1 MPSIS
6 HMLWFDSQAEEAAN
20 FYVNIFPDGKVTN
33 VAKGPDGKAF
43 TVNFSILGKDYI
55 GLNGRSFLSNRRM
68 PWKSGSREIGLC
80 DAGHDENVQDRGCGL
95 K

>member
-55 GLNGRSFLSNRRM
+55 GLNGRSFLSN
-68 PWKSGSREIGLC
+68 WENALEIRIQRNQATRC
-80 DAGHDENVQDRGCGL
+80 RP
-95 K
+95 